1 MMMSSGPDP
10 QKQEYSVDQRLIG
23 EARKRVFRMYQTHQW
38 PKSVKG
44 IEYFT
49 EQIFTVNPE
58 GLFERIEIKEGI
70 VGSQS
75 LTSTQTE
82 VYEYD
87 VSIQEIRPPIK

>member
-1 MMMSSGPDP
+1 
-10 QKQEYSVDQRLIG
+10 
-23 EARKRVFRMYQTHQW
+23 MYQTHQW